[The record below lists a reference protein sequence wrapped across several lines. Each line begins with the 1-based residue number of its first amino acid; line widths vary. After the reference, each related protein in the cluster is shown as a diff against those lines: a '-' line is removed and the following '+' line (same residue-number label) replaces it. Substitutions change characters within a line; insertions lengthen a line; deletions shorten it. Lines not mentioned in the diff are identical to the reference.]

1 MYCIQNYVSQTNK
14 VIKNFL
20 FHQPKCFMKL
30 IAQCFFNVELNNWKL
45 FHLQLL
51 DCNDMAKTTPKK
63 GRSASR
69 GRAAAAAA
77 AAAKPAKPVTPEPPK
92 TPKTPVSPKHEMEF
106 EEGAKIM
113 AR

>member
-1 MYCIQNYVSQTNK
+1 
-14 VIKNFL
+14 
-20 FHQPKCFMKL
+20 
-30 IAQCFFNVELNNWKL
+30 
-45 FHLQLL
+45 
-51 DCNDMAKTTPKK
+51 MAKTTPKK

-69 GRAAAAAA
+69 GRAA

>member
-1 MYCIQNYVSQTNK
+1 
-14 VIKNFL
+14 
-20 FHQPKCFMKL
+20 
-30 IAQCFFNVELNNWKL
+30 
-45 FHLQLL
+45 
-51 DCNDMAKTTPKK
+51 MAKTTPKK

>member
-1 MYCIQNYVSQTNK
+1 
-14 VIKNFL
+14 
-20 FHQPKCFMKL
+20 
-30 IAQCFFNVELNNWKL
+30 
-45 FHLQLL
+45 
-51 DCNDMAKTTPKK
+51 MAKTTPKK

-69 GRAAAAAA
+69 GRAAAAAAAA

>member
-1 MYCIQNYVSQTNK
+1 
-14 VIKNFL
+14 
-20 FHQPKCFMKL
+20 
-30 IAQCFFNVELNNWKL
+30 
-45 FHLQLL
+45 
-51 DCNDMAKTTPKK
+51 MAKTTPKK

-69 GRAAAAAA
+69 GRAAAA

>member
-1 MYCIQNYVSQTNK
+1 
-14 VIKNFL
+14 
-20 FHQPKCFMKL
+20 
-30 IAQCFFNVELNNWKL
+30 
-45 FHLQLL
+45 
-51 DCNDMAKTTPKK
+51 MAKTTPKK

-69 GRAAAAAA
+69 GRAAAAA